1 MEQKKINLGLG
12 GVCLALIISNVALYT
27 SLQEESEVI
36 TKLSDAMIN
45 VETNLLQAPSS
56 FAEEDVKN
64 FIMDNPDVV
73 VKSLAKY
80 RFEQEQAAKV
90 QEAKKVES
98 SMDALYN
105 DKNDPFIGNP
115 NGKHVM
121 VEFVDYNCG
130 YCKRLAPTLK
140 EFVAIDPEAKVIVKE
155 YPIFTNQP
163 TSAYSAMVAT
173 AVFYY
178 KPEMYGDIHHAIM
191 GSKLTR
197 EGIDQILVNYGIEKD
212 KLQPYMETAR
222 KQIEKV
228 RGLGAQLKVTGTPT
242 VFIGAERV
250 HGGWSA
256 QQLKAKF
263 TNQKGE

>member
-12 GVCLALIISNVALYT
+12 GVCLALIISNVTLYN
-27 SLQEESEVI
+27 SLQEKSEVI

-45 VETNLLQAPSS
+45 VETNMLQAPSS
-56 FAEEDVKN
+56 FAAEDVKN
-64 FIMDNPDVV
+64 YIMDNPDVV

-80 RFEQEQAAKV
+80 RFEQEQATKA
-90 QEAKKVES
+90 QEAKKVET
-98 SMDALYN
+98 SMDALHN

-115 NGKHVM
+115 NGKHVV

-178 KPEMYGDIHHAIM
+178 KPEVYGDIHHAFM

-197 EGIDQILVNYGIEKD
+197 EGIDQILVNYGIDKD
-212 KLQPYMETAR
+212 KLQPHMETAR

-228 RGLGAQLKVTGTPT
+228 RGLGAQLQVTGTPT
-242 VFIGAERV
+242 VFIGAERA

-263 TNQKGE
+263 TN